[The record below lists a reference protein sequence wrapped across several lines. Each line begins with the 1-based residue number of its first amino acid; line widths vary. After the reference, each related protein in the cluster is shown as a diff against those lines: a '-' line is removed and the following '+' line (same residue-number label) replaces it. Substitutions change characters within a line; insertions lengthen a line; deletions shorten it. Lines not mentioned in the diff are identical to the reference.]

1 MTREEAKDYIREWC
15 PYDRQEEIIK
25 ALEQE
30 PCEDSISRQA
40 VLDIVNNPLNIRL
53 DEIIKKLPSVS
64 LQEPK
69 TGHWIPVSERL
80 PEEETDV
87 LICNENG
94 DIELS
99 RGSYSTEVEND
110 FIWYTSGWRFGK
122 VIAWMP
128 LPDPYKKESE

>member
-1 MTREEAKDYIREWC
+1 MTREQNIRAILESVFSQAKDELI
-15 PYDRQEEIIK
+15 DI
-25 ALEQE
+25 
-30 PCEDSISRQA
+30 A
-40 VLDIVNNPLNIRL
+40 VKNIMTLN
-53 DEIIKKLPSVS
+53 D
-64 LQEPK
+64 
-69 TGHWIPVSERL
+69 WIPVSERL

-87 LICNENG
+87 LICNGDG

-128 LPDPYKKESE
+128 LPKRYEPQESEIRKKNI